1 MISVSARAAATKT
14 AASFKFTKLS
24 NWLILGILELLK
36 VYNLLFHCVGVR
48 VKNRSAAKITV
59 NVFEQER
66 NVLNNVSVWIVRMA
80 RFISTIHISNQE
92 WKLKLTLDFLT
103 CIFILLLLH
112 IFYDINNQIINFDI
126 ILVFISSITQ
136 VQ

>member
-24 NWLILGILELLK
+24 NWLILGILGLLR
-36 VYNLLFHCVGVR
+36 VYNLLFHCAGVR

-59 NVFEQER
+59 NVIEQER
-66 NVLNNVSVWIVRMA
+66 NVLNNVSVWIVRMV

-92 WKLKLTLDFLT
+92 CKLKLTPDFLT
-103 CIFILLLLH
+103 CIFILRLLH
-112 IFYDINNQIINFDI
+112 NLYDINNQILNFDI
-126 ILVFISSITQ
+126 ILVFISSIT
-136 VQ
+136 

>member
-24 NWLILGILELLK
+24 NWLILGILELLR

-92 WKLKLTLDFLT
+92 WKSKLTLDFLT

-112 IFYDINNQIINFDI
+112 IFYDINNQIIFFDI
-126 ILVFISSITQ
+126 ILVFMSSIT
-136 VQ
+136 

>member
-14 AASFKFTKLS
+14 AASFKFIKLS

-66 NVLNNVSVWIVRMA
+66 NVLNNVSVWIVRMV

-112 IFYDINNQIINFDI
+112 IFYDINNQIFYFDI
-126 ILVFISSITQ
+126 VLPFVPLIT
-136 VQ
+136 

>member
-14 AASFKFTKLS
+14 AASFKFTRLS
-24 NWLILGILELLK
+24 NWLILGILGLLR
-36 VYNLLFHCVGVR
+36 VYNLLFRCAGVR

-59 NVFEQER
+59 NVIEQER
-66 NVLNNVSVWIVRMA
+66 NVLNNVSVWIVRMV

-112 IFYDINNQIINFDI
+112 IFYDINNQIFYFDI
-126 ILVFISSITQ
+126 VLPFVSLIT
-136 VQ
+136 

>member
-24 NWLILGILELLK
+24 NWLILGILGLLR
-36 VYNLLFHCVGVR
+36 VYILLFRCASVR

-59 NVFEQER
+59 NVIEQER
-66 NVLNNVSVWIVRMA
+66 NVLNNVSVWIVRMV

-92 WKLKLTLDFLT
+92 CKLKLTLDFLT

-126 ILVFISSITQ
+126 ILVFISSIT
-136 VQ
+136 

>member
-36 VYNLLFHCVGVR
+36 VYNLLFRCVGVR

-59 NVFEQER
+59 NVIEQER

-92 WKLKLTLDFLT
+92 WKSKLTLDFLT

-112 IFYDINNQIINFDI
+112 IFYDINNQIIFFDI
-126 ILVFISSITQ
+126 ILVFMSSIT
-136 VQ
+136 

>member
-1 MISVSARAAATKT
+1 MISVSARAAATKM

-24 NWLILGILELLK
+24 NWLILGILELLR
-36 VYNLLFHCVGVR
+36 VYNLLFRCAGVR

-59 NVFEQER
+59 NVTEQER
-66 NVLNNVSVWIVRMA
+66 NVLNNASVWIVRMV

-112 IFYDINNQIINFDI
+112 IFYDINNQIIYFDV
-126 ILVFISSITQ
+126 ILVFTSS
-136 VQ
+136 